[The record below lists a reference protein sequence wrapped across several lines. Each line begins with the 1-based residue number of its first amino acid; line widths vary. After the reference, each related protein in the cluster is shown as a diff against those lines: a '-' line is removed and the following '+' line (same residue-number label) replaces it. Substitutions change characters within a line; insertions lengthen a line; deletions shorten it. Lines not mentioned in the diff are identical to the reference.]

1 MTTDRDATR
10 RDLVFALPQIL
21 RLLWRVTRDDR
32 TPTIVRAGVIGI
44 AAYLAMPFDVI
55 PDWIPVLGQLDDFV
69 VLTVGVRTLLRR
81 VPEDMLRE
89 HWSGETNVLETL
101 LGRKLRDPSANGH

>member
-1 MTTDRDATR
+1 MTDRDATR

-32 TPTIVRAGVIGI
+32 TPGVVRAGLIAI
-44 AAYLAMPFDVI
+44 AAYLAMPFDII

-81 VPEDMLRE
+81 VPEGVLEE
-89 HWSGETNVLETL
+89 HWSGEPNVLETL
-101 LGRKLRDPSANGH
+101 LGRKLRDATRNGG